1 MGMCPKKKVI
11 DSYINIELQLGNN
24 DRVKKIFQ
32 SYIQKFPND
41 ENIWF
46 NFCKF
51 EESLDEYNVAEV
63 LYINSI
69 KFMKENKNDKGLY
82 KMYSELIN
90 FYSNLILTTKEKKE
104 KNSLNNKI
112 KKTYEEM
119 LKNKFVIKYI
129 TKEQEIDI
137 WNKYAEIYYV
147 SGKYDDMDKIY
158 KKCLEEILNQVT
170 DEELKVKYS
179 EIIINN
185 WTSHYEGNK
194 ERLDKI
200 KELLSYNNENEELEE
215 NEENISEN
223 EHAINNNNTN
233 KNKNST
239 LMEKALEWKE
249 KNKNN

>member
-1 MGMCPKKKVI
+1 
-11 DSYINIELQLGNN
+11 
-24 DRVKKIFQ
+24 
-32 SYIQKFPND
+32 
-41 ENIWF
+41 
-46 NFCKF
+46 
-51 EESLDEYNVAEV
+51 
-63 LYINSI
+63 
-69 KFMKENKNDKGLY
+69 
-82 KMYSELIN
+82 
-90 FYSNLILTTKEKKE
+90 
-104 KNSLNNKI
+104 
-112 KKTYEEM
+112 M

>member
-1 MGMCPKKKVI
+1 
-11 DSYINIELQLGNN
+11 
-24 DRVKKIFQ
+24 
-32 SYIQKFPND
+32 
-41 ENIWF
+41 
-46 NFCKF
+46 
-51 EESLDEYNVAEV
+51 
-63 LYINSI
+63 
-69 KFMKENKNDKGLY
+69 
-82 KMYSELIN
+82 MYSELIN
-90 FYSNLILTTKEKKE
+90 FYSNLILNTKEKKE

-112 KKTYEEM
+112 KKTYEEI